1 MNNSIILVMAAD
13 DNYALP
19 LAVALRSVLTNLDK
33 ARDLFVYVLDG
44 GIKDSNK
51 QRIEKSIKSK
61 NCRIEWVQIAENL
74 YSWARPIRHLSAA
87 AYLRLL
93 MPMLLP
99 VDLSKVIYLDCDLI
113 VNRDLGSLWDAEIG
127 NNYAL
132 AVQDSIMPFV
142 SSSDALVRWIE
153 LEFPPTTKYF
163 NSGVLVI
170 NLRKWRTDSILEK
183 SIEYIE
189 KFGDTLSYADQ
200 EVLNVLFVS
209 SWQELD
215 YRWNEQIGGITQQQQ
230 VFEAFIIHFSSPFK
244 PWAHVGI
251 AEADA
256 LFFQYLS
263 QTKYSNLRFKLYL
276 KRWQNLARK
285 NLKIGTRLKE
295 IPSLFSIL

>member
-1 MNNSIILVMAAD
+1 MSDSIILVMAAD

-61 NCRIEWVQIAENL
+61 NCRIEWVQIAEKL
-74 YSWARPIRHLSAA
+74 YSWARPVKHFSAA

-93 MPMLLP
+93 VPVLLP
-99 VDLSKVIYLDCDLI
+99 IDLSKVIYLDCDLI
-113 VNRDLGSLWDAEIG
+113 VNCDLSLLWDVEVG

-142 SSSDALVRWIE
+142 SSSDAVLGYVE
-153 LEFPPTTKYF
+153 LGLSPNAKYF

-183 SIEYIE
+183 SIEYI
-189 KFGDTLSYADQ
+189 KKSGDILSYPDQ
-200 EVLNVLFVS
+200 QVLNVLFAS

-215 YRWNEQIGGITQQQQ
+215 SRWNQQIGSITRQQQ
-230 VFEAFIIHFSSPFK
+230 VSEAFIIHFSSPLK
-244 PWAHVGI
+244 PWIHVGI
-251 AEADA
+251 VEADA

-276 KRWQNLARK
+276 KRWQNLVRK
-285 NLKIGTRLKE
+285 SLKIGTRLRE
-295 IPSLFSIL
+295 IRSLFSIL

>member
-1 MNNSIILVMAAD
+1 MSDSIILVMAAD

-61 NCRIEWVQIAENL
+61 NCRIEWVQIAEKL
-74 YSWARPIRHLSAA
+74 YSWARPVKHFSAA

-93 MPMLLP
+93 VPVLLP
-99 VDLSKVIYLDCDLI
+99 IDLSKVIYLDCDLI
-113 VNRDLGSLWDAEIG
+113 VNCDLSLLWDVEVG

-142 SSSDALVRWIE
+142 SSSDAVLGYVE
-153 LEFPPTTKYF
+153 LGLSP
-163 NSGVLVI
+163 NA
-170 NLRKWRTDSILEK
+170 
-183 SIEYIE
+183 
-189 KFGDTLSYADQ
+189 KFGDILSYPDQ
-200 EVLNVLFVS
+200 QVLNVLFAS

-215 YRWNEQIGGITQQQQ
+215 SRWNQQIGSITRQQQ
-230 VFEAFIIHFSSPFK
+230 VSEAFIIHFSSPLK
-244 PWAHVGI
+244 PWIHVGI
-251 AEADA
+251 VEADA

-276 KRWQNLARK
+276 KRWQNLVRK
-285 NLKIGTRLKE
+285 SLKIGTRLRE
-295 IPSLFSIL
+295 IRSLFSIL